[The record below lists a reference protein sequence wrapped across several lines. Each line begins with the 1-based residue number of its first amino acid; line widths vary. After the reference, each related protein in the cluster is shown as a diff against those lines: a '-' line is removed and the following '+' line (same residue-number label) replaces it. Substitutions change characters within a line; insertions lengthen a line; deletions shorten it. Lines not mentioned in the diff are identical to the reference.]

1 MSIRFSKIEL
11 EKMKVGIIGLGF
23 VGLPLLL
30 EMNKKFSVFGFD
42 KEIGKINMLK
52 NNISYISDISN
63 VDLKKS
69 KLKNLFEMSKVS
81 KIVECD
87 YIIFVSNTTKNKS
100 PDRLYQIHFSNFSFL
115 KKNQT
120 IILES
125 SVSRCNSRYF

>member
-42 KEIGKINMLK
+42 KEIGKIKMLK

-69 KLKNLFEMSKVS
+69 N
-81 KIVECD
+81 
-87 YIIFVSNTTKNKS
+87 
-100 PDRLYQIHFSNFSFL
+100 
-115 KKNQT
+115 
-120 IILES
+120 
-125 SVSRCNSRYF
+125 